1 MTWAL
6 LVLAIA
12 SEVTAT
18 LSLRAS
24 EGLRRRRWI
33 PVLVVGYVLAFSLLG
48 AVLAMGMPVGV
59 AYGVW
64 AAAGVAI
71 SPKQEDFAWIGWI
84 GQGPHA
90 TKGTSAV
97 MEGMGRDRDR
107 GFGKRHTLATK
118 PGVGKELVHG
128 GVSDAPIFSLQ
139 QAGWGH
145 ASIGS
150 GSRGIRRR
158 ECGGVCGATCRSRL
172 APQQC

>member
-1 MTWAL
+1 MTWVL

-33 PVLVVGYVLAFSLLG
+33 PVIVVGYVLAFSLLG

-71 SPKQEDFAWIGWI
+71 
-84 GQGPHA
+84 
-90 TKGTSAV
+90 TAV
-97 MEGMGRDRDR
+97 MGRVIFKDH
-107 GFGKRHTLATK
+107 FSVVMAI
-118 PGVGKELVHG
+118 GVALIAVGVVLIELG
-128 GVSDAPIFSLQ
+128 GA
-139 QAGWGH
+139 H
-145 ASIGS
+145 
-150 GSRGIRRR
+150 
-158 ECGGVCGATCRSRL
+158 
-172 APQQC
+172 